1 VNVGAL
7 IGLLKL
13 AQDTG
18 FTQGYRA
25 ERPDFIWGP
34 KKVYDTVSVIKPIAK
49 KITLPL
55 PTLTYEQTLGGG
67 PSRLGLRPKGL

>member
-1 VNVGAL
+1 MNLGAI

-18 FTQGYRA
+18 AIGYRG